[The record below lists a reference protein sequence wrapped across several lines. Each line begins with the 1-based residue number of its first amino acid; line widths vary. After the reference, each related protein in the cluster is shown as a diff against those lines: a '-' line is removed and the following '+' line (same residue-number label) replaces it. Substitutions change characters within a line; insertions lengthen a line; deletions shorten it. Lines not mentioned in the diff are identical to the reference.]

1 MQPATRWAIPDGWM
15 PSGEAHGIEG
25 HEAICVLNLG
35 ERDAAL
41 MITVLFEDR
50 EPETIGGLACA
61 AARTRHFRLDH
72 PQELNGY
79 EWPFETPYAAVV
91 DSDVPVLVQHTRVD
105 TRGGGVALMTT
116 LGVPLE
122 GEGLPG

>member
-1 MQPATRWAIPDGWM
+1 MKAATRWAIPDGWM

-41 MITVLFEDR
+41 AITVLFEDR
-50 EPETIGGLACA
+50 EPETIRGLACG
-61 AARTRHFRLDH
+61 AARTRHFRLDRPH
-72 PQELNGY
+72 ELGGY

-91 DSDVPVLVQHTRVD
+91 ESDVPVLVQHTRVD
-105 TRGGGVALMTT
+105 TRGGAVALMTT
-116 LGVPLE
+116 LGVPLD
-122 GEGLPG
+122 GEEAGG